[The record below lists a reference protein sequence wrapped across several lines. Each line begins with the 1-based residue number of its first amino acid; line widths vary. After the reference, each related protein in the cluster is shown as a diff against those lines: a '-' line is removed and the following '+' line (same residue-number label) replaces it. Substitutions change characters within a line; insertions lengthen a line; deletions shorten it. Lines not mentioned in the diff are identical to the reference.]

1 MDWVQQRSIKVERA
15 VMLTFLALAGVG
27 CLLGAFDQP
36 GPPVATLHTEVANL
50 VRVGCTTALALTLLL
65 GPGILVRIYGPR
77 IGLAYVPLPGLG
89 LLIAVALLA
98 WVAASSAS
106 PRVVCFAVFVPL
118 LALIAFALL
127 TTGRDDIFDREEQRA
142 LGFCGLALGIAIGR
156 TIWSLDP
163 AGELYAGSIS
173 RTFYPE
179 PRPDSRIP
187 FLISELIAHGKG
199 PYSPQAEALFS
210 PYNFSSRG
218 PLGGLAAAPV
228 VFMGGGR
235 PPIEN
240 PEMPWSAFDE
250 QGFMAF
256 RLAMMAYSVTV
267 LLSLWE
273 LVRRLAGIGA
283 ARLAVVLGAATP
295 FLLDELLFTWP
306 KLLAASMVLLGAL
319 AIVERRAFLSGVFVG
334 IGYLMHPSA
343 LLALAGIGLLAL
355 WPLRGAN
362 WRRPDLKALV
372 LLGVGVAIS
381 LLAWRIVNGSH
392 YDQNGFLEYFREAG
406 SEAHPAAGAWINYR
420 LGSLGNTTVPL
431 MLPLFYATNHSI
443 NVFGGQSP
451 WIVHFFFQY
460 WAGVPFGLAIVFFPM
475 LLYSL
480 YKAAR
485 RRPWPFFAVVVAPL
499 VLFTAYWGSS
509 VTGMLREGMQ
519 SWVFALLAVVAVQQA
534 ASGFGWLR
542 SKPARAILALRAI
555 ETLIA
560 VTGMVVGTNGFQ
572 LLSHNLTLNDLAALA
587 LMLSCSLGMA
597 WAIWRTRA
605 PAPAPDAVAP
615 TVPAAGDPA

>member
-1 MDWVQQRSIKVERA
+1 MLA
-15 VMLTFLALAGVG
+15 VLALAGVG

-36 GPPVATLHTEVANL
+36 GPAVATLHNEVLDLA
-50 VRVGCTTALALTLLL
+50 RVLCTTAIALSLLL
-65 GPGILVRIYGPR
+65 GPGILVRLYGPR
-77 IGLAYVPLPGLG
+77 IGLAYVPLPGLA
-89 LLIAVALLA
+89 LLIATALLA
-98 WVAASSAS
+98 WVASGAS
-106 PRVVCFAVFVPL
+106 PRAVCFAVFVPV
-118 LALIAFALL
+118 LALIAFALISSAPE
-127 TTGRDDIFDREEQRA
+127 DIFDREEQRV
-142 LGFCGLALGIAIGR
+142 LGFCGLALGVAIGR

-163 AGELYAGSIS
+163 AGGLYAGTIS
-173 RTFYPE
+173 RTFYAE

-187 FLISELIAHGKG
+187 FLISEMIAHHQG
-199 PYSPQAEALFS
+199 PYSPASAALFS

-240 PEMPWSAFDE
+240 PEMPWAPFDE

-256 RLAMMAYSVTV
+256 RLAMMTYSVTV

-273 LVRRLAGIGA
+273 LVKRVAGSGA
-283 ARLAVVLGAATP
+283 ARFAVILGAATP
-295 FLLDELLFTWP
+295 FLMDELIFTWP
-306 KLLAASMVLLGAL
+306 KLLAASFVLLGAL
-319 AIVERRAFLSGVFVG
+319 AIIERRAFLSGIFVG

-343 LLALAGIGLLAL
+343 LLALAAIGLLAL

-362 WRRPDLKALV
+362 WKRPDIKAAV

-381 LLAWRIVNGSH
+381 LIVWRVVNGSH

-406 SEAHPAAGAWINYR
+406 SEAHPSAGAWLNYR

-443 NVFGGQSP
+443 NQFGGQSP
-451 WIVHFFFQY
+451 WITHFMFQY
-460 WAGVPFGLAIVFFPM
+460 WAGVPFGLAIIFFPM

-480 YKAAR
+480 YKAAVR
-485 RRPWPFFAVVVAPL
+485 WPWPFFAVVVAPL

-534 ASGFGWLR
+534 AANFSYLR
-542 SKPARAILALRAI
+542 GKLTRAILSLRAL
-555 ETLIA
+555 EALFA
-560 VTGMVVGTNGFQ
+560 VVGMTLDTDHQ
-572 LLSHNLTLNDLAALA
+572 VMISHNLTLNDLAAWA
-587 LMLSCSLGMA
+587 LMLACSLGMA
-597 WAIWRTRA
+597 WAIWRSRA
-605 PAPAPDAVAP
+605 PDPDE
-615 TVPAAGDPA
+615 T